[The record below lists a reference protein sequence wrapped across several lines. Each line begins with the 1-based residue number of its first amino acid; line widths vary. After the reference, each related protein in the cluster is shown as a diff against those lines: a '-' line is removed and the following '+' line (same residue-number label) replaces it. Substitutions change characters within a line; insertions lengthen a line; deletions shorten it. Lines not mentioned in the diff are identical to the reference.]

1 MLNSHKES
9 HRISL
14 FKNESVRNFKV
25 SARVLK
31 ICLKDIQIKIV
42 LCVRNAMHYVHN
54 SVWKRTIFYS
64 VIVIADERP
73 DLSSAELKLKSAKQ
87 LKGKKKEKKSRLKSR
102 NASVDTKSSDEM
114 DEKEKNDQLLD
125 SLTNIVITT
134 AAEIVASIRFVF
146 VT

>member
-1 MLNSHKES
+1 MLELLCKKSSIFTFFFILLHNDV
-9 HRISL
+9 RISISS
-14 FKNESVRNFKV
+14 N
-25 SARVLK
+25 
-31 ICLKDIQIKIV
+31 
-42 LCVRNAMHYVHN
+42 
-54 SVWKRTIFYS
+54 YS

-134 AAEIVASIRFVF
+134 AAEIVASIRFVL
-146 VT
+146 VTQFELWPFSTDVCGN